1 MAVANRTWGEERIAI
16 ELLLKLGIRVSPR
29 TVRGYMAPGGTPRSW
44 AGSQRWSTFVS
55 NHARSVLAC
64 DFFMA
69 VTATFRVF
77 YIFVVLD
84 VGTRRILHWNVTDGR
99 SGFFW
104 KSTTCET
111 GSTSTTPNRVARVRE
126 LMSTK
131 ITAVDVHDVRFPTAA
146 AGDGSDAI
154 NRGDYSATYVELCT
168 DAGPT
173 GTGLTFTNGQG
184 NEITCAAVRAL
195 APHVVDRTI
204 EEIFAEPVTF
214 WRSLTADP
222 QLRWIGPEK
231 GVIHMATG
239 AVVNA
244 VWDLRAKLAGVPMWR
259 LLAQMPADELVRCI
273 DFHHITDAL
282 TPDEAHAI
290 LENGSIGWE
299 DRLAALAQGGF
310 PSYTTSVGWLGYS
323 DEKVRALTQ
332 QAYAEGWRAMKMKV
346 GGWIDD
352 DVRRS
357 HIIREAIGPDALL
370 MMDANQVWD
379 VDEAIANMQRLA
391 AVQPYWIEEP
401 THADDIL
408 GHARIARAV
417 APIRVATGEV
427 AANRVIFKQLL
438 QAEAI
443 QVCQVDACRVGGV
456 NEVVSILLM
465 AAKFGVPVCP
475 HAGGVGLC
483 EYVQHLA
490 IFDYLR
496 VGTSLDGRM
505 VEYVDHLHE
514 HFADPV
520 RVVGGRYQLPTA
532 PGYSV
537 TMKAA
542 SIAEF
547 SFPAGLAWR

>member
-1 MAVANRTWGEERIAI
+1 MG
-16 ELLLKLGIRVSPR
+16 
-29 TVRGYMAPGGTPRSW
+29 
-44 AGSQRWSTFVS
+44 
-55 NHARSVLAC
+55 
-64 DFFMA
+64 
-69 VTATFRVF
+69 
-77 YIFVVLD
+77 
-84 VGTRRILHWNVTDGR
+84 
-99 SGFFW
+99 
-104 KSTTCET
+104 
-111 GSTSTTPNRVARVRE
+111 
-126 LMSTK
+126 TK

-154 NRGDYSATYVELCT
+154 NRGDYSATYVELRT
-168 DAGPT
+168 NEGPT

-195 APHVVDRTI
+195 AHHVVGRTI
-204 EEIFAEPVTF
+204 EEIFEEPVAF

-231 GVIHMATG
+231 GVIHMAAG
-239 AVVNA
+239 AVINA
-244 VWDLRAKLAGVPMWR
+244 VWDLRAKLAGMPMWR
-259 LLAQMPADELVRCI
+259 LLVQMPERELVRCI

-290 LENGSIGWE
+290 LEKGSLGWK
-299 DRLAALAQGGF
+299 DRLAALEQRGVPA
-310 PSYTTSVGWLGYS
+310 YTTSVGWLGYS

-332 QAYAEGWRAMKMKV
+332 QAYADGWRAMKMKV
-346 GGWIDD
+346 GGPIDD
-352 DVRRS
+352 DVRRAY
-357 HIIREAIGPDALL
+357 IIREEIGPDALL

-379 VDEAIANMQRLA
+379 VEEAITNMRRLA
-391 AVQPYWIEEP
+391 VVQPYWIEEP
-401 THADDIL
+401 THADDVL

-438 QAEAI
+438 QADAF
-443 QVCQVDACRVGGV
+443 QVCQVDACRVAGV

-505 VEYVDHLHE
+505 IEYVDHLHE
-514 HFADPV
+514 HFVDPV
-520 RVVGGRYQLPTA
+520 RVLGGRYQLPTA

-537 TMKAA
+537 TMKPS

-547 SFPAGLAWR
+547 SFPAGPAWR